1 MADVQTIRQ
10 AVADERRARVR
21 YWIGGV
27 PTEGDL
33 RGVRRIVAHRL
44 RITEEDVLAAL
55 VEVDA

>member
-1 MADVQTIRQ
+1 MQTIRQ
-10 AVADERRARVR
+10 AVADECRARVR

-44 RITEEDVLAAL
+44 RVTEADVTAAL
-55 VEVDA
+55 AEVDA